1 MSRPILHPH
10 TGIALPPRLCA
21 PVAHYVEAWSCG
33 RSAQRWD
40 TPFDKRA
47 KGTHRL
53 TIADTHGPID
63 LTVPI
68 VKPPTHRCA
77 WSEIAVSTH
86 GEWWDTHR
94 ETLASA
100 YGRTP
105 YFEFYIDRF
114 LPMLTPGVAGR
125 YPLLSSLAAAWD
137 REIRSCLGLEAADPS
152 AASCPLADTSGPALP
167 PYRQVRQ
174 DRLGF
179 IPGLSILDLIFNLG
193 PEAQIYLNRCAEAKK
208 S

>member
-1 MSRPILHPH
+1 MSRPILHPDLSV
-10 TGIALPPRLCA
+10 ALPPRLCA
-21 PVAHYVEAWSCG
+21 TVDHYVAAWRCG
-33 RSAQRWD
+33 HSAQRWD
-40 TPFDKRA
+40 IPFDKRA
-47 KGTHRL
+47 KETHRF
-53 TIADTHGPID
+53 TIADTRGPLD

-68 VKPPTHRCA
+68 VKPASHRCP

-86 GEWWDTHR
+86 GRWWDTHR
-94 ETLASA
+94 ETLESA

-114 LPMLTPGVAGR
+114 LPMLTQGVEER
-125 YPLLSSLAAAWD
+125 YPLLHSLAHAWD
-137 REIRSCLGLEAADPS
+137 EGIRACLGLEPADPS
-152 AASCPLADTSGPALP
+152 VAGGPVTDTLVPQLL

-193 PEAQIYLNRCAEAKK
+193 PDAQIYLNRCTEAKK
-208 S
+208 